1 MGIDGLHRVEVLQ
14 VPGQVVL
21 RGEGRRPQ
29 LVGICCC
36 GGIGAGI
43 VVVMV
48 LVVVVQAKSVG
59 EGIGIRL
66 TTIAVAAAAAMTTTS
81 VLLAAVDV
89 VVVWCRHGVPRARQH
104 SGRAFSGG
112 AWALEKPA
120 GPVKTQ
126 RRVDLTPSLQAVS
139 GRIGSEGEGGGG
151 RGVSQ
156 ARPGIV
162 CYAGL

>member
-48 LVVVVQAKSVG
+48 LVVVVQGQSVG

-81 VLLAAVDV
+81 VLLAAV

-139 GRIGSEGEGGGG
+139 GRIGSEGRGEGGQSG
-151 RGVSQ
+151 Q
-156 ARPGIV
+156 ARDCV
-162 CYAGL
+162 